1 MRQGEEVQHR
11 GEDEDQGDQGPR
23 AQVREHPVQQT
34 GLPPGGCP
42 PAASDGE
49 CREEDSYLLLSQ
61 VIFRQPSTKPSIG
74 SSATMFPSPC
84 VR

>member
-42 PAASDGE
+42 AAASDGE
-49 CREEDSYLLLSQ
+49 CPGGFLCVIVTSYL
-61 VIFRQPSTKPSIG
+61 
-74 SSATMFPSPC
+74 
-84 VR
+84 